1 LRDANSAGPAEGAHS
16 IERSPQEITIMMTNF
31 SDPFEALFAIQRAL
45 DARKASDWMGS
56 RTTGLGSF
64 PPINIFQQ
72 GDDFVA
78 IVELPGVDKNDLGI
92 EVKEN
97 TIRIS
102 GKKTINYEQSASVHR
117 RERVWGVFDRTLSV
131 PIQIDPDA
139 VNAEYRDGVLAL
151 FIPRAESDKP
161 RTIKIK

>member
-1 LRDANSAGPAEGAHS
+1 
-16 IERSPQEITIMMTNF
+16 MMINF
-31 SDPFEALFAIQRAL
+31 SDPFEALLAIQRAL
-45 DARKASDWMGS
+45 DAQKASDWMGS
-56 RTTGLGSF
+56 RTTGIGSF
-64 PPINIFQQ
+64 PPINIFQHN
-72 GDDFVA
+72 DDFVA
-78 IVELPGVDKNDLGI
+78 IVELPGVDKNNLEI
-92 EVKEN
+92 EAKEN

-102 GKKTINYEQSASVHR
+102 GQKAIKYDEGASIHR

-139 VNAEYRDGVLAL
+139 VKAEYHDGVLAL